1 MQLLETR
8 TLYANPDPLLVS
20 RQAAFPGLIRLPDG
34 KLLAMF
40 SIGQA
45 FDAAD
50 MRAYVSI
57 SKDNGQ
63 TWGPPTQL
71 HDSQFDPMESESFK
85 PLLLADGSL
94 LATGYV
100 FVRPDTLTPIVDPAT
115 NAILPIHNKLSRS
128 VDGGL
133 IWSTPERFAIDDVG
147 LELSGPFIQLASGRI
162 LGAAAPFH
170 LGASGHEGWL
180 FGSDDN
186 GASWQRQSVF
196 FRSEGGH
203 IAPWECRL
211 IDFGHE
217 RIGVL
222 FWAYDLA
229 SDHHLSNRL
238 ALSDDGG
245 KSFAIIDTGISGQA
259 SNAIALGPNEMLSIH
274 AHRET
279 PVGLKVYRLKLA
291 GGAVEVTD
299 TLSLFG
305 DEKLGQGRERNGD
318 PFANLRFG
326 QPGLL
331 ALGEGNYLASCW
343 QVENCQHVIKTFRI
357 RF

>member
-1 MQLLETR
+1 MHLLETR

-20 RQAAFPGLIRLPDG
+20 RQAAFPGLIRLADG

-57 SKDNGQ
+57 SRDNGQ
-63 TWGPPTQL
+63 IWSPPAQL
-71 HDSQFDPMESESFK
+71 HDTRLDPMESESFK
-85 PLLLADGSL
+85 PLQLADGSL

-100 FVRPDTLTPIVDPAT
+100 FVRPDALTPIVDPAT
-115 NAILPIHNKLSRS
+115 NALLPIHNKLARS
-128 VDGGL
+128 VDGGFT
-133 IWSTPERFAIDDVG
+133 WTTPERFSIDDVG
-147 LELSGPFIQLASGRI
+147 LELSGPFLQLASGRI

-170 LGASGHEGWL
+170 LGPSGHEGWL
-180 FGSDDN
+180 ISSDDN
-186 GASWQRQSVF
+186 GTSWQRQAVF
-196 FRSEGGH
+196 FRS
-203 IAPWECRL
+203 ECRL
-211 IDFGHE
+211 IDFGNE

-245 KSFAIIDTGISGQA
+245 TSFTTIDTGISGQA
-259 SNAIALGPNEMLSIH
+259 SNAIALGPNELLSIH

-279 PVGLKVYRLKLA
+279 PIGLKVYRLALA
-291 GGAVEVTD
+291 GGTVQVTD
-299 TLSLFG
+299 MLSLFG
-305 DEKLGQGRERNGD
+305 DEMSGQGVARNRD

-331 ALGEGNYLASCW
+331 ALGENEYLASCW
-343 QVENCQHVIKTFRI
+343 QIENGQHIIKTFRI
-357 RF
+357 RL